1 VGVAVWAARCNV
13 LMKSSVALSI
23 SSRVL
28 SFGFRS
34 TLPLIVFL
42 YVSQH
47 VCVVWSL
54 GGGCLFI
61 TAVLIVAM
69 IGE

>member
-1 VGVAVWAARCNV
+1 
-13 LMKSSVALSI
+13 MKSSVAVTI

-34 TLPLIVFL
+34 TLSLILFL
-42 YVSQH
+42 YVSQLVRE
-47 VCVVWSL
+47 VCNL
-54 GGGCLFI
+54 GGGGCLFM
-61 TAVLIVAM
+61 TVVLRVAI

>member
-1 VGVAVWAARCNV
+1 MAACCNV
-13 LMKSSVALSI
+13 LIKSSVAVTI

-34 TLPLIVFL
+34 TLSLIIFL

-47 VCVVWSL
+47 VCEVCSL
-54 GGGCLFI
+54 GGGCLFM
-61 TAVLIVAM
+61 TAVLRVVM